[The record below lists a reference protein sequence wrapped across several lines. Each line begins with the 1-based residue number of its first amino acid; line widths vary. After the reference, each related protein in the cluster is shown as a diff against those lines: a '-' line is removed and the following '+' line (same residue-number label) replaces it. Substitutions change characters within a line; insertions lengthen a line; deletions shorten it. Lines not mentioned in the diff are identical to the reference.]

1 MELIA
6 KDAQADLDRAEPVLK
21 QAEEGLS
28 KLTKD
33 EISTIKAYQ
42 KPLMEIQ

>member
-6 KDAQADLDRAEPVLK
+6 KDAQADLDKAEPILK

-28 KLTKD
+28 K
-33 EISTIKAYQ
+33 IS
-42 KPLMEIQ
+42 